1 MRQQMV
7 IIVKF
12 VHKYFL
18 AIITLKR
25 GSFLVSSLSVSFE
38 VSPSGKRFRTK
49 VTRVYLVG
57 RDNKVLLIFGG
68 QTSYATVVCPE
79 ERAKK

>member
-1 MRQQMV
+1 MRQQM
-7 IIVKF
+7 IIVIKF

-18 AIITLKR
+18 AKFTLKR
-25 GSFLVSSLSVSFE
+25 GPFLVSSLSVSFE

-49 VTRVYLVG
+49 VTRMYLVG
-57 RDNKVLLIFGG
+57 WDNKVLLIFGG